1 MAGEDDC
8 FDEDLLFKEFE
19 VEKAKKTVIGE
30 SEGCNEKRSSK
41 SLKEE
46 NVRLKKALKTL
57 ISILKVAHAS
67 TTGSESSTPEACLPL
82 FQAVFFDNRASIRNR
97 EKVEDFVQS
106 LQQRNSENGDER
118 ESFGSENFPPSIFEL
133 NYELEKLTSQG
144 DGCNTSMAV
153 ISSLQYYDQYCID
166 CCGLP
171 LIDCNPNI
179 SDGWNIPKYEQV
191 YFSVLPQDEETPR
204 VKIKQSRACFNCGN
218 FGHNVQDCPEPR
230 DFARISANKREF
242 VNKFVSPITGNLKST
257 KSRYH
262 GKESVE
268 KRFEEFK
275 PGTISDNLKE
285 ALGLGQEDLP
295 LYIYRM
301 RYRGYPPGYLPK
313 AARPSLLLYDGDGN
327 IDDYMVEEDDVHIS
341 LIEYPGFNVPLPE
354 GEIFTIVAFLESL
367 FSSFKSFNSGISEDL
382 TIFYNKKIEFEAS
395 GLTQTLVKFKINFLL
410 FHHRWTLVKLKQK
423 VFRTQMTS

>member
-30 SEGCNEKRSSK
+30 NEGCNEKRSSK
-41 SLKEE
+41 SLKKE

-57 ISILKVAHAS
+57 ISMLRVAHAP

-97 EKVEDFVQS
+97 EKVEEFVQS

-144 DGCNTSMAV
+144 DGCSTSMAV

-171 LIDCNPNI
+171 LIDYNPNI

-191 YFSVLPQDEETPR
+191 YFSVLPHDEETPR

-218 FGHNVQDCPEPR
+218 FGHSVQDCPEPP

-242 VNKFVSPITGNLKST
+242 VNKFVSPITGNLKSA
-257 KSRYH
+257 KRRYH
-262 GKESVE
+262 GDESVE

-327 IDDYMVEEDDVHIS
+327 IDDYVVEEDDVHIS

-354 GEIFTIVAFLESL
+354 GEIFTVVAFLESL
-367 FSSFKSFNSGISEDL
+367 FSL
-382 TIFYNKKIEFEAS
+382 
-395 GLTQTLVKFKINFLL
+395 
-410 FHHRWTLVKLKQK
+410 
-423 VFRTQMTS
+423 

>member
-1 MAGEDDC
+1 MAAEGDC

-19 VEKAKKTVIGE
+19 VDKAKKSVFGE
-30 SEGCNEKRSSK
+30 IEGHNEKRSSK

-46 NVRLKKALKTL
+46 NVHLKKALKTL
-57 ISILKVAHAS
+57 ISILKVAHAP
-67 TTGSESSTPEACLPL
+67 TTESESSTSEVCLPL

-97 EKVEDFVQS
+97 EKVEEFVQS
-106 LQQRNSENGDER
+106 LQQHNYENGDER

-144 DGCNTSMAV
+144 DDCNTSIAV

-171 LIDCNPNI
+171 LIDYNPNI
-179 SDGWNIPKYEQV
+179 SHGWNIPKYEQV
-191 YFSVLPQDEETPR
+191 YFSVLPHNEETPR

-230 DFARISANKREF
+230 DFARISANRKDF
-242 VNKFVSPITGNLKST
+242 VSKFVSPISGNLKST
-257 KSRYH
+257 KCRYH
-262 GKESVE
+262 GDESVE
-268 KRFEEFK
+268 KRFEGFK

-285 ALGLGQEDLP
+285 ALGLGQQDLP
-295 LYIYRM
+295 LHIYRM
-301 RYRGYPPGYLPK
+301 RYHGYPPGYLPK

-327 IDDYMVEEDDVHIS
+327 IDDYVVEEDDVHFS

-354 GEIFTIVAFLESL
+354 GEIYTIVAFLESF
-367 FSSFKSFNSGISEDL
+367 FSL
-382 TIFYNKKIEFEAS
+382 
-395 GLTQTLVKFKINFLL
+395 LVI
-410 FHHRWTLVKLKQK
+410 Q
-423 VFRTQMTS
+423 FRYIAGFDNILQGEN

>member
-1 MAGEDDC
+1 M
-8 FDEDLLFKEFE
+8 
-19 VEKAKKTVIGE
+19 
-30 SEGCNEKRSSK
+30 
-41 SLKEE
+41 
-46 NVRLKKALKTL
+46 
-57 ISILKVAHAS
+57 
-67 TTGSESSTPEACLPL
+67 
-82 FQAVFFDNRASIRNR
+82 
-97 EKVEDFVQS
+97 QS

-354 GEIFTIVAFLESL
+354 GEIFAIVAFLESL
-367 FSSFKSFNSGISEDL
+367 FSSLKSFNSGISENL
-382 TIFYNKKIEFEAS
+382 TIFYEEKIEFEATR
-395 GLTQTLVKFKINFLL
+395 LTQTLVKFQIIFLL
-410 FHHRWTLVKLKQK
+410 FHHQWTLVKLKQK
-423 VFRTQMTS
+423 VF